1 MCSTDPTV
9 YFDDLIKTTDAL
21 GKVCL
26 AECGPEA
33 GGGAGPGRAGRGRAT
48 ELIGIHAHSGGYL
61 FSSEDWTRSVSASA
75 LVCLT
80 LTPRTVEVN
89 PLL

>member
-33 GGGAGPGRAGRGRAT
+33 GGGARLGARPGRAA